1 MRAGSEK
8 NWHREQESVNDAPR
22 DHCGVVGIHAPGEDA
37 ARLAFFAL
45 FALQHRGQESAG
57 IATSNLERLRI
68 HTAMGLV
75 TQAFA
80 EDDLEKLSG
89 HLAIGHTR
97 YSTTG
102 SDKLNNAQPFLATG
116 PHGDI
121 ALGHN
126 GNLINATSLKE
137 EVSIEAISFQGSTDS
152 EIITH
157 LLAQA
162 PGKDW
167 GERIAF
173 VMRRLEG
180 AYCLTLLTPDG
191 VIGVRDPLGI
201 HPLSIGKLNGNGWVI
216 ASETCALDHLGATFV
231 RDVEPGEAVLLTN
244 DGPKVLYQNSAKT
257 ETALCSFE
265 YIYLARPDSNIS
277 GRLVYS
283 TRQAMGRQLA
293 IEHPA
298 NADVV
303 IGVPDSASAA
313 ASGFAEQ
320 SSLPYKDGLI
330 KNRYVGRTFIEPRQR
345 IRDLGVRLKFNPMP
359 EIIKGNR
366 VVLVDDSIVR
376 GTTTPHVVELL
387 RRAGATEVHLRVSS
401 PPIQHPCFFGVD
413 MGPRKDLV
421 AASRSVEEVRSFT
434 GADSIGYLSIEGL
447 MTSIGGKHNGF
458 CGACFTGEYPIPV
471 QLEMDKLAL
480 EN

>member
-1 MRAGSEK
+1 M
-8 NWHREQESVNDAPR
+8 NDAPR
-22 DHCGVVGIHAPGEDA
+22 DHCGVVGIHAPGEEA

-57 IATSNLERLRI
+57 IATSDLLRLRC

-75 TQAFA
+75 TQAFT
-80 EDDLEKLSG
+80 EDNLEKLSG

-102 SDKLNNAQPFLATG
+102 SNKLNNAQPFLATG

-126 GNLINATSLKE
+126 GNLINANSLKNE
-137 EVSIEAISFQGSTDS
+137 ASLESITLQGSTDS
-152 EIITH
+152 EIIAH

-167 GERIAF
+167 GERISF
-173 VMRRLEG
+173 LMRRLEG
-180 AYCLTLLTPDG
+180 AYCLTVLTPDG
-191 VIGVRDPLGI
+191 VIGIRDPLGI

-231 RDVEPGEAVLLTN
+231 RDVEPGEAVLLTD
-244 DGPKVLYQNSAKT
+244 DGPQVLHRNSSNK

-265 YIYLARPDSNIS
+265 YIYLARPDSNVG

-298 NADVV
+298 EADLV

-313 ASGFAEQ
+313 ASGYAEQ

-330 KNRYVGRTFIEPRQR
+330 KNRYVGRTFIEPHQR

-359 EIIKGNR
+359 EIIRGNR
-366 VVLVDDSIVR
+366 IVLVDDSIVR
-376 GTTTPHVVELL
+376 GTTTPHVVDLL

-413 MGPRKDLV
+413 MGPRKSLI
-421 AASRSVEEVRSFT
+421 AASRSLDEVRVFT
-434 GADSIGYLSIEGL
+434 GADSIGYLSVDGL
-447 MTSIGGKHNGF
+447 MAAIGGNDNGF
-458 CGACFTGEYPIPV
+458 CGACFTGKYPIPV